1 MRIVRYSEERKGE
14 WDAFVRKAKNSLFM
28 FCRDYMD
35 YHSDRF
41 RDHSLLFYEEE
52 ELMALLPANEAEGV
66 LYSHQGLTF
75 GGLIMGTEI
84 RQYRVLEC
92 MEQLCA
98 YLRDRGFK
106 RLVYKCIPHIYHSQP
121 AEEDRY
127 ALFRCGAGQSEIT
140 ASTVIKLSDPCKRTK
155 GRKAQISRARREG
168 VSVRLLETPEDYRRF
183 MELEDGVLEER
194 HNTHAVH
201 SSGELWLLHSRFSEE
216 IRLYGA
222 FYEEKLI
229 AGCVIFCYPL
239 LVHTQYMAADDTA
252 RQLGALDLVIDSIIS
267 GLPESVQWL
276 DFGISTEEGGRILNE
291 GLIAQKESFGGRTDI
306 YEKWELV
313 L

>member
-14 WDAFVRKAKNSLFM
+14 WDAFVKKAKNSLFM
-28 FCRDYMD
+28 FLRDYMD

-41 RDHSLLFYEEE
+41 ADHSLLFYEED
-52 ELMALLPANEAEGV
+52 ELLAVLPANEAQGV

-75 GGLIMGTEI
+75 GGLLMGTEI

-92 MEQLCA
+92 MELLVS
-98 YLRDRGFK
+98 YLKEGGFT
-106 RLVYKCIPHIYHSQP
+106 RLVYKCVPHMYHSQP

-127 ALFRCGAGQSEIT
+127 ALFRSGAKLSEVT
-140 ASTVIKLSDPCKRTK
+140 ASTVVKLADPCKRTK

-168 VSVRLLETPEDYRRF
+168 VSVRLLDSAEDYRRF
-183 MELEDGVLEER
+183 MALEDAVLQEH

-201 SSGELWLLHSRFSEE
+201 SPEELWLLHSRFPEE
-216 IRLYGA
+216 IRLYGG
-222 FYEEKLI
+222 FYEERLV
-229 AGCVIFCYPL
+229 AGCVLYCYPG

-252 RQLGALDLVIDSIIS
+252 RQLGALDLVIDTVVSEYTGS
-267 GLPESVQWL
+267 AEWL

-291 GLIAQKESFGGRTDI
+291 GLIAQKESFGGRTNI